1 MGRLL
6 SNIVSKKLKH
16 EREEHHPFA
25 LWLRKHSTPLIVTMS
40 GVAGPG
46 LLAGYFAHE
55 HADVGVLSSLL
66 IGFAPLIGLFLLH
79 VLLALL
85 FFLFLCEAERI
96 FIGDDNKA
104 VPERETKNTWRLIR
118 SFIASPI
125 AAQFISLKEHS
136 PPAFPATPTLA
147 F

>member
-25 LWLRKHSTPLIVTMS
+25 LWLRKHSTGLIVAMS

-46 LLAGYFAHE
+46 FLAGYFAQE
-55 HADVGVLSSLL
+55 YADVGVLSSLL

-79 VLLALL
+79 LLLALL
-85 FFLFLCEAERI
+85 IFLLLCEAERR
-96 FIGDDNKA
+96 FTGDENNA
-104 VPERETKNTWRLIR
+104 VPERETKKTWRLIR

-125 AAQFISLKEHS
+125 AAHYLSLKEHS